1 MTPYEKII
9 NVFHSMFQS
18 NEILPDGL
26 EQQFFIN
33 AVGEYETELTELGY
47 DDKSNT
53 FKEPL
58 TSPQIQILG
67 MLMYKGYLG
76 RYRDRALKLNNVVG
90 RDIQLTGLANTK
102 AQVNRAYEDLIDDI
116 EKKLSKLKMN
126 NFD

>member
-1 MTPYEKII
+1 MAPYEKVI

-26 EQQFFIN
+26 EQQFFTN
-33 AVGEYETELTELGY
+33 AVGEYETELTELGF
-47 DDKSNT
+47 DEESNT
-53 FKEPL
+53 FKDPL

>member
-1 MTPYEKII
+1 MTPYEKVI

-26 EQQFFIN
+26 EQQFFTN
-33 AVGEYETELTELGY
+33 AVGEYETELTELGF
-47 DDKSNT
+47 DEESNT
-53 FKEPL
+53 FKDPL

-67 MLMYKGYLG
+67 MLMYKSYLG

>member
-1 MTPYEKII
+1 MTPYDKVI

-26 EQQFFIN
+26 EQQFFTN
-33 AVGEYETELTELGY
+33 AVGEYETELTELGF
-47 DDKSNT
+47 DEESNT
-53 FKEPL
+53 FKDPL

>member
-1 MTPYEKII
+1 MTPYEKVI
-9 NVFHSMFQS
+9 NVFHTMFQS

-26 EQQFFIN
+26 EQQFFTN
-33 AVGEYETELTELGY
+33 AIGEYETELAELSY
-47 DDKSNT
+47 DEESNT
-53 FKEPL
+53 FKDPL

>member
-1 MTPYEKII
+1 MTPYEKVI

-26 EQQFFIN
+26 EQQFFTN
-33 AVGEYETELTELGY
+33 AIGEYETELTELGY
-47 DDKSNT
+47 DEESNT
-53 FKEPL
+53 FNDPL
-58 TSPQIQILG
+58 TPPQIQILG

>member
-1 MTPYEKII
+1 
-9 NVFHSMFQS
+9 
-18 NEILPDGL
+18 
-26 EQQFFIN
+26 
-33 AVGEYETELTELGY
+33 
-47 DDKSNT
+47 
-53 FKEPL
+53 
-58 TSPQIQILG
+58 
-67 MLMYKGYLG
+67 MYKGYLG

>member
-1 MTPYEKII
+1 MTPYDKVI

-18 NEILPDGL
+18 NEVLPDGL
-26 EQQFFIN
+26 EQQFFMN
-33 AVGEYETELTELGY
+33 AIGEYEGELTELNY
-47 DDKSNT
+47 DEETNT
-53 FKEPL
+53 FKEPP

-102 AQVNRAYEDLIDDI
+102 AQVNRAYEDLVDKI
-116 EKKLSKLKMN
+116 EKKMSKLKVN

>member
-1 MTPYEKII
+1 
-9 NVFHSMFQS
+9 MFQS

>member
-1 MTPYEKII
+1 MTPYEKVI

>member
-1 MTPYEKII
+1 MTPYEKVI

-26 EQQFFIN
+26 EQQFFTN
-33 AVGEYETELTELGY
+33 AVGEYETELTELGF
-47 DDKSNT
+47 DEESNT
-53 FKEPL
+53 FNDPL
-58 TSPQIQILG
+58 TPPQIQILG

>member
-33 AVGEYETELTELGY
+33 AVGEYETELTELGF
-47 DDKSNT
+47 DEESNT
-53 FKEPL
+53 FKDPL